1 MNMFKVLVF
10 CLLISVSLQAQKVT
24 VTSQTEKVK
33 DESVEGYTTELEGK
47 KNEVNEA
54 WIKFLKDI
62 GKVRQSVDPVTV
74 SEPVFNGLVFSKGII
89 YAIVK
94 STGTGTAEKTTV
106 WLGIKPSEWEKSNV
120 NRINNELEK
129 GVYRFGVK
137 YYRDKIQVQIDEAQQ
152 ALDAVDKQ
160 KLRFSNQQKD
170 MTIQLSN
177 NEQEKIQ
184 LDKSLETNKLE
195 NALLK
200 TKLVNNKK
208 AQDSLAE
215 ATIQIKKIKLLH
227 QERQRKVN

>member
-1 MNMFKVLVF
+1 MNKFNVFVF
-10 CLLISVSLQAQKVT
+10 CLLVSASLQAQKVT

-33 DESVEGYTTELEGK
+33 DESVEGYSTELEGK
-47 KNEVNEA
+47 KNEVNDA

-62 GKVRQSVDPVTV
+62 GKVRQSVDPVTI

-94 STGTGTAEKTTV
+94 STGEKTTV

-184 LDKSLETNKLE
+184 LDKSLEANKLE
-195 NALLK
+195 NSLLK
-200 TKLVNNKK
+200 AKLINNKK
-208 AQDSLAE
+208 AQDSLVE
-215 ATIQIKKIKLLH
+215 ATAQIKKIKLLH

>member
-1 MNMFKVLVF
+1 MNKFTIIAF
-10 CLLISVSLQAQKVT
+10 CFLTSASLQAQKVT
-24 VTSQTEKVK
+24 VTSQTEKIK
-33 DESVEGYTTELEGK
+33 DESVEGYATELEGK

-54 WIKFLKDI
+54 WIKYLKDI

-74 SEPVFNGLVFSKGII
+74 NEPTFNGLIFYKGII
-89 YAIVK
+89 YSMVK
-94 STGTGTAEKTTV
+94 GNGEKTSV
-106 WLGIKPSEWEKSNV
+106 WWGIKPSEWEKSNV

-129 GVYRFGVK
+129 GAYRFGVK

-170 MTIQLSN
+170 MAIQLSN

-195 NALLK
+195 NELLK

>member
-1 MNMFKVLVF
+1 MIKFNLVVSCF
-10 CLLISVSLQAQKVT
+10 LISTALQAQKVT
-24 VTSQTEKVK
+24 VSSQSEKVK
-33 DESVEGYTTELEGK
+33 DESVTGYTTELEGK
-47 KNEVNEA
+47 KAEVNEA
-54 WIKFLKDI
+54 WIKFLKEI
-62 GKVRQSVDPVTV
+62 GKVRQSVDPVTLT
-74 SEPVFNGLVFSKGII
+74 EPVFNGLVFSSGII
-89 YAIVK
+89 YSIVK
-94 STGTGTAEKTTV
+94 GSGEKTSV

-152 ALDAVDKQ
+152 ALDAVEKQ

-170 MTIQLSN
+170 MSIKLSN

-200 TKLVNNKK
+200 VKLTDNKK
-208 AQDSLAE
+208 GQDSLVE
-215 ATIQIKKIKLLH
+215 AGMQIKKIKLLH

>member
-1 MNMFKVLVF
+1 MNKFNVFVF
-10 CLLISVSLQAQKVT
+10 CLLVSASLQAQKVT

-33 DESVEGYTTELEGK
+33 DESVEGYSTELEGK
-47 KNEVNEA
+47 KNEVNDA

-94 STGTGTAEKTTV
+94 GTGEKTTV

-170 MTIQLSN
+170 MTIQLCN

-184 LDKSLETNKLE
+184 LDKSLEANKLE
-195 NALLK
+195 NSLLK
-200 TKLVNNKK
+200 AKLINNKK
-208 AQDSLAE
+208 AQDSLVE
-215 ATIQIKKIKLLH
+215 ATAQIKKIKLLH

>member
-1 MNMFKVLVF
+1 MMNKFTVLVLCF
-10 CLLISVSLQAQKVT
+10 LVSASLQAQKIT

-47 KNEVNEA
+47 KNEVNDA

-62 GKVRQSVDPVTV
+62 GKVRQSVDPVTLT
-74 SEPVFNGLVFSKGII
+74 EPTFNGLIFSKGII
-89 YAIVK
+89 YSVVK
-94 STGTGTAEKTTV
+94 GNGEKTSV
-106 WLGIKPSEWEKSNV
+106 WWGIRPSEWEKSNV

-152 ALDAVDKQ
+152 ALDAVEKQ

-195 NALLK
+195 NELLK
-200 TKLVNNKK
+200 TKLINNKK
-208 AQDSLAE
+208 AQDSLVE
-215 ATIQIKKIKLLH
+215 ATVQIKKIKLLH

>member
-1 MNMFKVLVF
+1 MNKFNVFVF
-10 CLLISVSLQAQKVT
+10 CLLVSASLRAQKVT

-33 DESVEGYTTELEGK
+33 DESVEGYSTELEGK
-47 KNEVNEA
+47 KNEVNDA

-94 STGTGTAEKTTV
+94 STGEKTTV

-184 LDKSLETNKLE
+184 LDKSLEANKLE
-195 NALLK
+195 NSLLK
-200 TKLVNNKK
+200 AKLINNKK
-208 AQDSLAE
+208 AQDSLVE
-215 ATIQIKKIKLLH
+215 ATAQIKKIKLLH

>member
-1 MNMFKVLVF
+1 MNKFNVFVF
-10 CLLISVSLQAQKVT
+10 CLLVSASLRAQKVT

-33 DESVEGYTTELEGK
+33 DESVEGYSTELEGK
-47 KNEVNEA
+47 KNEVNDV

-94 STGTGTAEKTTV
+94 STGEKTTV

-184 LDKSLETNKLE
+184 LDKSLEANKLE
-195 NALLK
+195 NSLLK
-200 TKLVNNKK
+200 AKLINNKK
-208 AQDSLAE
+208 AQDSLVE
-215 ATIQIKKIKLLH
+215 ATAQIKKIKLLH

>member
-1 MNMFKVLVF
+1 MMNKFKVLVLCF
-10 CLLISVSLQAQKVT
+10 LTSASLQAQKVT
-24 VTSQTEKVK
+24 VTSQTQKVK

-47 KNEVNEA
+47 KDEVNDS
-54 WIKFLKDI
+54 WIKYLKDI

-74 SEPVFNGLVFSKGII
+74 TEPTFNGLVFSKGII
-89 YAIVK
+89 YSVVK
-94 STGTGTAEKTTV
+94 GSGEKTSV
-106 WLGIKPSEWEKSNV
+106 WWGIKSSEWEKSNV

-170 MTIQLSN
+170 MTIQLDN

-195 NALLK
+195 NSLLK

-215 ATIQIKKIKLLH
+215 TTIQIKKIKLLH

>member
-1 MNMFKVLVF
+1 MNKFNVFVF
-10 CLLISVSLQAQKVT
+10 CLLVSASLQAQKVT

-33 DESVEGYTTELEGK
+33 DESVEGYSTELEGK
-47 KNEVNEA
+47 KNEVNDA

-94 STGTGTAEKTTV
+94 GAGEKTTV

-184 LDKSLETNKLE
+184 LDKSLEANKLE
-195 NALLK
+195 NSLLK
-200 TKLVNNKK
+200 AKLINNKK
-208 AQDSLAE
+208 AQDSLVE
-215 ATIQIKKIKLLH
+215 ATAQIKKIKLLH